1 MSHSLT
7 VRYIEFDIG
16 NEVNLMKW
24 QYLLKHGLSKN
35 FFRIRIDFQYTKL
48 EICLETLWTIQSVLG
63 NILNSIEFSDNIQG
77 LFAHTKMDRKT
88 FFYRGK
94 KSVEFFFFIFN
105 ANRKAFNVVAC

>member
-24 QYLLKHGLSKN
+24 QYLLKHGLFTSL
-35 FFRIRIDFQYTKL
+35 L
-48 EICLETLWTIQSVLG
+48 EICLETLGTIQSVLG

-88 FFYRGK
+88 LFYRGK
-94 KSVEFFFFIFN
+94 KSVEFFFHFQCEQ
-105 ANRKAFNVVAC
+105 K